1 VVCHCSVVFDLERYC
16 GYGFQMQLW
25 VNGEQVAPE
34 WIEEEFAQIKSWHEQ
49 RSQVSCCE
57 RDDEFRSQA
66 KSNVV
71 GRLLLNQ
78 TADREMPDPSP
89 AEIGKALEQLH
100 ADYGGEDAFK
110 AAMGIQEGQA
120 DFVQRQITVNLK
132 VDQLIHNVCGDIDSP
147 SEETLKQYFERHPEA
162 YTTEKKVRALHIFK
176 SLRQTEDK
184 EQLFKECCA
193 VRERLVAG
201 EDFET
206 IAREFSDK
214 PAEEID
220 LGFFKRGELMDEF
233 EFVAFSMGIGEVSP
247 VFSSFHGFHLAKVIE
262 IQPSTLQPFEEV
274 KDAVK
279 DAWIQQTRSEKIE
292 DYMGKLRAKADIKE
306 IDDEKEGGAG
316 ESSSV
321 D

>member
-1 VVCHCSVVFDLERYC
+1 MFDLEHHC
-16 GYGFQMQLW
+16 GYGLLMQLW
-25 VNGEQVAPE
+25 INGEQVAPE

-66 KSNVV
+66 KSNVI

-78 TADREMPDPSP
+78 TADRDMPDPSP
-89 AEIGKALEQLH
+89 DDIRKALEQLH

-110 AAMGIQEGQA
+110 AAMGIEEGRA
-120 DFVQRQITVNLK
+120 DFVQRQITINLK
-132 VDQLIHNVCGDIDSP
+132 VDQLIHQISGDLSSP
-147 SEETLKQYFERHPEA
+147 SEETLKQYFEQHSDDYR
-162 YTTEKKVRALHIFK
+162 TEKRVRALHIFK

-184 EQLFKECCA
+184 EQLFQECCA

-201 EDFET
+201 DDFET
-206 IAREFSDK
+206 VAREFSDK

-233 EFVAFSMGIGEVSP
+233 EFVAFSMSVGEISP
-247 VFSSFHGFHLAKVIE
+247 VFTSFHGFHLAKVVE

-274 KDAVK
+274 KEAVRE
-279 DAWIQQTRSEKIE
+279 AWVQQTRSEKIE
-292 DYMGKLRAKADIKE
+292 AYMAQLKSEADIKE
-306 IDDEKEGGAG
+306 IDDSKEEAD
-316 ESSSV
+316 SSTA

>member
-1 VVCHCSVVFDLERYC
+1 
-16 GYGFQMQLW
+16 MQLW

-66 KSNVV
+66 KSNVI

-78 TADREMPDPSP
+78 TADREMPAPSS
-89 AEIGKALEQLH
+89 ADIEKALQQLH

-110 AAMGIQEGQA
+110 AAMGIEEGQA
-120 DFVQRQITVNLK
+120 DFVQRQITINLK
-132 VDQLIHNVCGDIDSP
+132 VDQLINDICGDLSSP
-147 SEETLKQYFERHPEA
+147 PDDTLKAYFEQHPDA
-162 YTTEKKVRALHIFK
+162 YRTEKKVRALHIFK

-184 EQLFKECCA
+184 EQLFKECCD

-201 EDFET
+201 EDFEK

-233 EFVAFSMGIGEVSP
+233 EFVAFSMSIGEISP
-247 VFSSFHGFHLAKVIE
+247 VFASFHGFHLAKVTE
-262 IQPSTLQPFEEV
+262 IQPSTLPPFEEV
-274 KDAVK
+274 KHSVRE
-279 DAWIQQTRSEKIE
+279 AWIQQTRSEKME
-292 DYMGKLRAKADIKE
+292 AYMAKLKSEADIKE
-306 IDDEKEGGAG
+306 IEDEQEEEVGG
-316 ESSSV
+316 S
-321 D
+321 

>member
-1 VVCHCSVVFDLERYC
+1 MFDLERYC

-66 KSNVV
+66 RSNVI

-78 TADREMPDPSP
+78 TADRQVPAPSQ
-89 AEIGKALEQLH
+89 ADIEKALQQLH

-110 AAMGIQEGQA
+110 AAMGIEEGQA
-120 DFVQRQITVNLK
+120 DFVKRQIIINLK
-132 VDQLIHNVCGDIDSP
+132 VDQLINDICGDLSSP
-147 SEETLKQYFERHPEA
+147 PVDKLKAYFEQQRDV
-162 YTTEKKVRALHIFK
+162 YKTEKKVRALHIFK

-184 EQLFKECCA
+184 EQLFKECCD
-193 VRERLVAG
+193 VREKLVAG
-201 EDFET
+201 EDFEKV
-206 IAREFSDK
+206 AREFSDK

-233 EFVAFSMGIGEVSP
+233 EFVAFSMSIGEISP
-247 VFSSFHGFHLAKVIE
+247 VFASFHGFHLAKVTE
-262 IQPSTLQPFEEV
+262 IQPSTLPPFEEV
-274 KDAVK
+274 KDSVRE
-279 DAWIQQTRSEKIE
+279 AWIQQTRSKKMEA
-292 DYMGKLRAKADIKE
+292 YMAKLTSEADIKE
-306 IDDEKEGGAG
+306 IEDEQE
-316 ESSSV
+316 EETSRL
-321 D
+321 